1 MAKKFITRTKAEI
14 LELHE
19 ELFEKIWYNRYWNR
33 ILSGDKASTE
43 IEERAAISAL
53 IIEAKYGRDNLI
65 WDDFDWGML
74 NGKLSVIRWLT
85 GDEWE
90 ESLDT

>member
-1 MAKKFITRTKAEI
+1 MSKKFIKRTKAEI

-19 ELFEKIWYNRYWNR
+19 ELFDKIWYNRYWNR
-33 ILSGDKASTE
+33 ISSGDKAPPE

-53 IIEAKYGRDNLI
+53 IIEAKYGEVNLS
-65 WDDFDWGML
+65 WNDFEWGIL

-85 GDEWE
+85 GDEWD